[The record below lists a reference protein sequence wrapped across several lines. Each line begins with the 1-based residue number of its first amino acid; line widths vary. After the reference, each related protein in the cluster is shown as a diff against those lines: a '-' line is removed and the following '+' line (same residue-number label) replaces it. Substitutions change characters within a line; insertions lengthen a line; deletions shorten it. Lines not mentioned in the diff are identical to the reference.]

1 MNRRRLAELIKSLRE
16 QMQRLAEAGVPLNSP
31 EIIRLSRRIDELI
44 TLYHDPELSALNHD
58 DDVS

>member
-1 MNRRRLAELIKSLRE
+1 
-16 QMQRLAEAGVPLNSP
+16 MQRLAEAGVPLNSP

-58 DDVS
+58 DNVR